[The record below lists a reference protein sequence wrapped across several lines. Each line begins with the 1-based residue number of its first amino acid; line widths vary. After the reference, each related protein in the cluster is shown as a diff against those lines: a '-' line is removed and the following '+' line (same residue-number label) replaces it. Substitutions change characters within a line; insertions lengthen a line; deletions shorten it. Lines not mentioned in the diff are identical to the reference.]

1 MEKSAPLS
9 EAEIRAEYDRIKS
22 SGLSL
27 LNAFENKAEYYKFRR
42 YFTDLGLCGKQTRAD
57 RLARAR
63 RYCVSWRLRNKDKI
77 AMLRKQKTDAKK
89 ALSVEAK
96 AKRKAELEEKRKQLM
111 CIRLQAKMEKDKA
124 KEWTS
129 KIAGREHDDDVDL
142 PTCIEVGCR

>member
-77 AMLRKQKTDAKK
+77 AMLRKQRTDAKK

-96 AKRKAELEEKRKQLM
+96 AKRKAELDEKRKQLM
-111 CIRLQAKMEKDKA
+111 CIRLQAKMEKEKA
-124 KEWTS
+124 QKREWTS
-129 KIAGREHDDDVDL
+129 TIAGTEHDDDVDL
-142 PTCIEVGCR
+142 R